1 MERWCCLSGLLAER
15 SGGVQIRQAWRLSL
29 LGPISKQ
36 DWRRKPLG
44 GRGEV
49 AVSSGLFPEL
59 KAQGYPQPGSVDGR
73 HPSRVL
79 EQDSAA
85 QTSLRFLVTWAQL
98 YLPCPGYGVE
108 IIIAIVP
115 NAISGEM
122 CVASHVL
129 PVCEYVCRIASTFVN
144 LVRKKL

>member
-36 DWRRKPLG
+36 DWRRRPLG
-44 GRGEV
+44 ERGEV
-49 AVSSGLFPEL
+49 VVSSGLFPEL
-59 KAQGYPQPGSVDGR
+59 KAQGYTQPGSVDGR

-85 QTSLRFLVTWAQL
+85 QTLLRFLVTCASWNKSWAQL
-98 YLPCPGYGVE
+98 YLPCPGYRVE

-115 NAISGEM
+115 NAYLRRDVCSISRTA
-122 CVASHVL
+122 CV
-129 PVCEYVCRIASTFVN
+129 
-144 LVRKKL
+144 